1 LAVEH
6 LLAARAAPSIASGH
20 SHPDDFPRYKARGH
34 YSRLVMGTALRVLG
48 VLVAGAALSLVIT
61 WFTVIHSA
69 LGGSLND
76 GPWQTNL
83 MAGSSEG
90 DIYSR
95 ARVALHGLFAL
106 NRSETL
112 YYTAQRDDDGDTLDG
127 HCIYEIVGQDPDT
140 RWWSITAYGA
150 DDFLIPNRANRYSVS
165 KNSVARREDG
175 SFIAIAARGPSGAN
189 WIPVDRG
196 PFTLTLRLYNPGLAV
211 QANPAGANLPS
222 IKKTSCE

>member
-6 LLAARAAPSIASGH
+6 LLAARAAPSIASEH
-20 SHPDDFPRYKARGH
+20 SHSDDFPRYKAQGL

-48 VLVAGAALSLVIT
+48 VLVAGTALSLLIT
-61 WFTVIHSA
+61 WFTVVHSA
-69 LGGSLND
+69 LGGSVND
-76 GPWQTNL
+76 GPWQMNL

-90 DIYSR
+90 GLYSR

-106 NRSETL
+106 NRSEAI
-112 YYTAQRDDDGDTLDG
+112 YYTAQREDDGDALDG
-127 HCIYEIVGQDPDT
+127 HCIYKIAGRDPDA
-140 RWWSITAYGA
+140 RWWSVTAYGA

-165 KNSVARREDG
+165 KNSVVRLEDG

-196 PFTLTLRLYNPGLAV
+196 PFTLTLRLYNPDLAV
-211 QANPAGANLPS
+211 QANPAGASLPS
-222 IKKTSCE
+222 IKKSSCE